1 MMLLLINKRRYEM
14 LKKVKIKN
22 LTAGMKIVNHLS
34 FQGKKILSGGTKLSK
49 SDVEKIQSL
58 GIPEN
63 VITVELSIPVITN
76 SDGSVDTKST
86 FTNLVMDLRSKVKKN
101 K

>member
-1 MMLLLINKRRYEM
+1 M